1 MDVVFKDG
9 PSPSCLMTAPEGFLS
24 VSVQPEDLN
33 IVSIV
38 HGAIEVSDSEVV
50 EINVLRWSLNKKK
63 SIYRRGDNF
72 KEFQVLHKGVLH
84 RLRQSDS
91 IFFSD
96 CPGVQISNRSKFGNE
111 VYQED
116 SPKVNLIPE
125 INGNE
130 GFLFVQVRPF
140 RYRFFE
146 LFGGESVY
154 LQVFKFELG
163 AGLVKFSILEL
174 ETNDI
179 FT

>member
-1 MDVVFKDG
+1 MDVIFEDG

-24 VSVQPEDLN
+24 VAVQPEN
-33 IVSIV
+33 VSIVSII
-38 HGAIEVSDSEVV
+38 HGVIEISDSEVI
-50 EINVLRWSLNKKK
+50 EINVLNWSLNENQ

-72 KEFQVLHKGVLH
+72 KEFQVRHKGVIH

-96 CPGVQISNRSKFGNE
+96 CPGVQISNKSRFGKE

-116 SPKVNLIPE
+116 PPKVNLIPE
-125 INGNE
+125 IDGNE
-130 GFLFVQVRPF
+130 GFLFAQVRPF

-154 LQVFKFELG
+154 LQIFKFELG
-163 AGLVKFSILEL
+163 AGLVRFAILEL
-174 ETNDI
+174 ETTGV